1 MCWVQAFEADGKCA
15 DRVELFARAAERNGL
30 ELSRVA
36 RCISLERRLECSRI
50 NLAAPIVRQAA
61 RVGAD
66 IVLVTL
72 LIAVGRMRE
81 DRRVAIGL
89 GRGDAELKGT
99 FAKRFITGSRSFPG
113 WCRQFFFFFVT
124 GECRKARRGEQ
135 RRAADHT

>member
-89 GRGDAELKGT
+89 GRVSMPT
-99 FAKRFITGSRSFPG
+99 NM
-113 WCRQFFFFFVT
+113 
-124 GECRKARRGEQ
+124 RKSDTRRKV
-135 RRAADHT
+135 